1 MYIPA
6 GLDRATPAPFI
17 VVNDGGSYLETMV
30 PALDALLAEKRLPHN
45 LVAIFAD
52 AVGSSYGP
60 YSHLESLMKYNK
72 AHLNDSTA
80 HGYRSSRLLSR
91 RSAESS

>member
-1 MYIPA
+1 MTLKLCLGGKPYTRAVTVYIPA

-30 PALDALLAEKRLPHN
+30 PVLDALLAEKRLPHN

-52 AVGSSYGP
+52 SGGSSYGP
-60 YSHLESLMKYNK
+60 
-72 AHLNDSTA
+72 
-80 HGYRSSRLLSR
+80 
-91 RSAESS
+91 